1 MADPGKGNNLAMM
14 TARTTVA
21 TRINIAL
28 HTAPMTKGKAP
39 ATMMMIQL
47 HEEQREAIVVAEIHR
62 RTSREK
68 GVTLHHPHQAAPM
81 AAAVAAAAQPGH
93 VPLKKIRRI
102 RSPTMR
108 IPT

>member
-1 MADPGKGNNLAMM
+1 MADPSKGNNLAMM
-14 TARTTVA
+14 TARTAAT

-28 HTAPMTKGKAP
+28 HTAAMTKGKDPTA
-39 ATMMMIQL
+39 MMMIQL
-47 HEEQREAIVVAEIHR
+47 HKEQKEAIAVVEIHHR
-62 RTSREK
+62 MLRAK

-81 AAAVAAAAQPGH
+81 VVAVAIQPGH
-93 VPLKKIRRI
+93 AHPAMIHMI